1 MPVLALHP
9 PFDTVLGM
17 VLDILHA
24 LYIGVVKALLSLWFS
39 SSKSHEEYS
48 IYSQVPRC

>member
-17 VLDILHA
+17 VHA

-48 IYSQVPRC
+48 IYSQVL

>member
-24 LYIGVVKALLSLWFS
+24 LYIYRRGKSIAISLVLF
-39 SSKSHEEYS
+39 K
-48 IYSQVPRC
+48 

>member
-9 PFDTVLGM
+9 PFDTVLGLA
-17 VLDILHA
+17 LDILHA

-39 SSKSHEEYS
+39 SSKSHEEYC

>member
-24 LYIGVVKALLSLWFS
+24 PYIGVVKALLSLWTL
-39 SSKSHEEYS
+39 
-48 IYSQVPRC
+48 QVKVMRNIVFM